1 MAKKASEHSRY
12 ESRYGGGWVAPQ
24 QILAEVMCE
33 RQAAK
38 EKTSLPA
45 KFWELP
51 RWKKTFLLQLRLALK
66 LLEKHH
72 PSVIS
77 RAIRSP
83 EGKKVFSFG
92 APFFKDVLVR
102 EQEKY
107 DAEIASL
114 AAAPPPPPPPEPTA
128 DTEKPRPDF
137 APRRSLRS
145 KLEDFERE

>member
-51 RWKKTFLLQLRLALK
+51 RWKKTFLHQLRLALK
-66 LLEKHH
+66 LLEKYH
-72 PSVIS
+72 PSVVS
-77 RAIRSP
+77 RAIRSQ
-83 EGKKVFSFG
+83 EGKKIFSFG
-92 APFFKDVLVR
+92 APFFKDALVR

-107 DAEIASL
+107 DAEIANL
-114 AAAPPPPPPPEPTA
+114 AVAPPPPPVEPTV

-137 APRRSLRS
+137 TPRRSLRS

>member
-1 MAKKASEHSRY
+1 
-12 ESRYGGGWVAPQ
+12 
-24 QILAEVMCE
+24 
-33 RQAAK
+33 
-38 EKTSLPA
+38 
-45 KFWELP
+45 
-51 RWKKTFLLQLRLALK
+51 
-66 LLEKHH
+66 
-72 PSVIS
+72 VIS